1 MDSLLVCISWIDPD
15 QDIELLT
22 VPSAETLQSMRNG
35 TIDCF
40 STGDPWPSRIANDD
54 IGYQAALTGQMWPF
68 HPEEFLAVRADWVDK
83 HPKATIALLMGLMEA
98 QQWCDQRENRAE
110 MAKILSGRNFFN
122 VPVSILQPILE
133 GQIKVGA
140 DGKDLNNF
148 EAGLSSGR
156 ALAAVSPIPIR
167 FDPVVPDRIDA
178 LGLQQ
183 ASATGCCRCSETQR
197 SRNS

>member
-1 MDSLLVCISWIDPD
+1 MAVS
-15 QDIELLT
+15 
-22 VPSAETLQSMRNG
+22 
-35 TIDCF
+35 
-40 STGDPWPSRIANDD
+40 
-54 IGYQAALTGQMWPF
+54 
-68 HPEEFLAVRADWVDK
+68 PEEFLAVRADWVDK

-148 EAGLSSGR
+148 EAGPLFWKSPRGS
-156 ALAAVSPIPIR
+156 VSYPYK
-167 FDPVVPDRIDA
+167 V
-178 LGLQQ
+178 
-183 ASATGCCRCSETQR
+183 
-197 SRNS
+197 